1 MTDSM
6 SWRNLRADIF
16 DLSPARCVTALRP
29 VPQQAGEGRRNIR
42 PISLQ
47 LVSLP
52 RAASKV

>member
-1 MTDSM
+1 MTDCM

-16 DLSPARCVTALRP
+16 DRSPGRCVAAQRP
-29 VPQQAGEGRRNIR
+29 VPPQAREGRRNIR
-42 PISLQ
+42 PLSLQ